1 MLPEN
6 IELEVVTPER
16 HVLQE
21 TVKSVEIPG
30 KEGYLGVLPGH
41 APLITELGIGI
52 LTYRNDSETRY
63 LTVID
68 GYAEVLP
75 DRVIVLAEL
84 SERAEEIDVART
96 RAALDRAKAEVA
108 KTDARDPEWERATWL
123 CNERWS
129 ACRRPRRPAQQART
143 NRPSYQWRRGS
154 AESRRSPRIQM
165 DALRLCEEI
174 AEMAANHYL
183 QHAVVWRLPAGQAV
197 PARARRCRSE
207 K

>member
-1 MLPEN
+1 MLPES

-16 HVLQE
+16 HVLQK

-52 LTYRNDSETRY
+52 VTYRSDSETRY

-75 DRVIVLAEL
+75 DRVIVLAEI

-96 RAALDRAKAEVA
+96 RTALERAKEEVA
-108 KTDARDPEWERATWL
+108 KKAAGDPEWDRASFAL
-123 CNERWS
+123 QR
-129 ACRRPRRPAQQART
+129 ALVRLQAASKT
-143 NRPSYQWRRGS
+143 G
-154 AESRRSPRIQM
+154 
-165 DALRLCEEI
+165 
-174 AEMAANHYL
+174 AAGADE
-183 QHAVVWRLPAGQAV
+183 QH
-197 PARARRCRSE
+197 
-207 K
+207 